1 MLTRLLLLTAFA
13 ACVPRSPQVVQT
25 DKGEWTVTLT
35 RSAGPY
41 SVSSVVVTSTSPTR
55 TMPIPNAGFVAAH
68 AWQDIAI
75 SARYVDEKVAAFA
88 AREGLRE
95 LAAECPQCTLRGSML
110 AADAEYA
117 LVHGPVWAAAEGFAM
132 ALDERLK
139 RHRRLFPSVQPRGRR
154 RAEGQPRVV
163 VAAIQATPVVQL
175 GPNEWSI
182 QVVVEGIPG
191 TVVTTTR
198 PTRDDPVPHTH
209 LAAARAWYQIASSAT
224 DPEVATRAARAGF
237 QEISKVCGDCTR
249 DHVQFIASDAE
260 ESLERGDFTSAAHG
274 YLRALGRRMRIYVRR
289 SPAVKPQATDVY
301 D

>member
-13 ACVPRSPQVVQT
+13 ACVPRSPQVART
-25 DKGEWTVTLT
+25 DKDEWTVTLT
-35 RSAGPY
+35 RSSGPY
-41 SVSSVVVTSTSPTR
+41 SVNSVVVTPISPTR
-55 TMPIPNAGFVAAH
+55 TRPIPNAGFVAAH

-75 SARYVDEKVAAFA
+75 SARYVDEKLAAFA

-95 LAAECPQCTLRGSML
+95 LAAECPQCTERGSML

-117 LVHGPVWAAAEGFAM
+117 LVHGPMWAATSGFMM

-154 RAEGQPRVV
+154 RAEGYPGVV

-182 QVVVEGIPG
+182 QVVVDGVPG
-191 TVVTTTR
+191 TVVTTTK
-198 PTRDDPVPHTH
+198 PTRETPAPHVH
-209 LAAARAWYQIASSAT
+209 LAAARAWYQIASTAS
-224 DPEVATRAARAGF
+224 DPRVATMAARTGLE
-237 QEISKVCGDCTR
+237 EISKVCGDCTR
-249 DHVQFIASDAE
+249 DHVLFIAADAE
-260 ESLERGDFTSAAHG
+260 ESLERGDFTSAANG